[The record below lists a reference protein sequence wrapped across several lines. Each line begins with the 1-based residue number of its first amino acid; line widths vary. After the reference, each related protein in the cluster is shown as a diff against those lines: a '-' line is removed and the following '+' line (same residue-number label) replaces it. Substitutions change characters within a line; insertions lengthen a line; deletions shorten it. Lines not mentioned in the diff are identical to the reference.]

1 MIKVRA
7 PVLLDSS
14 FNDVRRLEPSVLSLS
29 LVSTP
34 PSTADMTIP
43 FDASDPV
50 PMRAWVRVYDLHGN
64 AEIYRVSASDT
75 LYDTEEQR
83 LTLEHAITSLRDT
96 IIPSPPDPTS
106 DSEIHYSSGNTTRP
120 YTASE
125 MLAFLIVSQ
134 AANNCWQAGTC
145 AATDNVFLDRNGDSL
160 FEMLIDM
167 MDQLPDYDLA
177 FDFSTSPWTVSI
189 VAKATT
195 VTAEGRLSRNLGSV
209 RVTYDD
215 SELCT
220 RVWYNAKSGDN
231 YVTTYLNA
239 DTQSTYGIAEGSMYL
254 DTDTKLADA
263 YNLAVQY
270 LKKRKEPAIAVEIDA
285 VDLSS
290 ATGETI
296 DTFTLGKKFRLT
308 IPAYGLIV
316 DQWITGLSYKDVYGD
331 PEHVTLTLGNRI
343 ADISQRSAR
352 TTKTAKHAARSASGA
367 GGGGART
374 GAKKTDELKQ
384 DYTYFKQNDY
394 AIEMGAVHDELD
406 DHGEL
411 ISQQSTKIEQNAT
424 HISLIATDE
433 QLTEAASSHQ
443 AIFTIQANQ
452 ISSKVSET
460 DFNGNTIA
468 SKINQTSTTID
479 IEAEHINLTGYVTAS
494 QLAALRAEISY
505 LLGDTVTF
513 TNSVWMR
520 GSLSHTGSNLTLL
533 NKVCSWKEQTVVTS
547 VSLGTTSSH
556 DFQKMGGTY
565 VTGKLVTSWSSN
577 NTTIYYI
584 GHS

>member
-1 MIKVRA
+1 
-7 PVLLDSS
+7 
-14 FNDVRRLEPSVLSLS
+14 
-29 LVSTP
+29 
-34 PSTADMTIP
+34 
-43 FDASDPV
+43 
-50 PMRAWVRVYDLHGN
+50 
-64 AEIYRVSASDT
+64 
-75 LYDTEEQR
+75 
-83 LTLEHAITSLRDT
+83 
-96 IIPSPPDPTS
+96 
-106 DSEIHYSSGNTTRP
+106 
-120 YTASE
+120 
-125 MLAFLIVSQ
+125 
-134 AANNCWQAGTC
+134 
-145 AATDNVFLDRNGDSL
+145 
-160 FEMLIDM
+160 
-167 MDQLPDYDLA
+167 
-177 FDFSTSPWTVSI
+177 
-189 VAKATT
+189 
-195 VTAEGRLSRNLGSV
+195 
-209 RVTYDD
+209 
-215 SELCT
+215 
-220 RVWYNAKSGDN
+220 
-231 YVTTYLNA
+231 
-239 DTQSTYGIAEGSMYL
+239 MYL

-263 YNLAVQY
+263 HNLAVQY

-452 ISSKVSET
+452 ISSKAIRLHLRLTKHRRLS
-460 DFNGNTIA
+460 I
-468 SKINQTSTTID
+468 SRRSISTS
-479 IEAEHINLTGYVTAS
+479 L
-494 QLAALRAEISY
+494 
-505 LLGDTVTF
+505 DT
-513 TNSVWMR
+513 
-520 GSLSHTGSNLTLL
+520 
-533 NKVCSWKEQTVVTS
+533 
-547 VSLGTTSSH
+547 
-556 DFQKMGGTY
+556 
-565 VTGKLVTSWSSN
+565 
-577 NTTIYYI
+577 
-584 GHS
+584 

>member
-7 PVLLDSS
+7 PVLLDGN
-14 FNDVRRLEPSVLSLS
+14 FNEVRRLEPSALSLT
-29 LVSTP
+29 LNLTP

-43 FDASDPV
+43 FDRSDPV
-50 PMRAWVRVYDLHGN
+50 PMRSWIRVYDLHGN
-64 AEIYRVSASDT
+64 SAVYRVSASDT

-83 LTLEHAITSLRDT
+83 LTLEHGITSLRDT

-106 DSEIHYSSGNTTRP
+106 DSEILYRSGNTKRP

-125 MLAFLIVSQ
+125 MLAFLMVSQ
-134 AANNCWQAGTC
+134 AANDCWQAGTC
-145 AATDNVFLDRNGDSL
+145 AATDNIFLDRNGDSL
-160 FEMLIDM
+160 FEMLIEM

-189 VAKATT
+189 VAKTQT
-195 VTAEGRLSRNLGSV
+195 ISAEGRLSRNLGSV

-220 RVWYNAKSGDN
+220 RVWYNAKQGDN
-231 YVTTYLNA
+231 YIATYLDA
-239 DTQSTYGIAEGSMYL
+239 DTQSTYGIAEGSLYL
-254 DTDTKLADA
+254 DTDTKVAEAATLAA
-263 YNLAVQY
+263 QY
-270 LKKRKEPAIAVEIDA
+270 LKKRKEPAISVELDA

-296 DTFTLGKKFRLT
+296 DAFTLGKKFRLT

-316 DQWITGLSYKDVYGD
+316 DQWITGLSYEDVYGD

-343 ADISQRSAR
+343 ADISQRTAK

-367 GGGGART
+367 GGGGARS
-374 GAKKTDELKQ
+374 GARATDELKQ
-384 DYTYFKQNDY
+384 DYTYFRQNDY
-394 AIEMGAVHDELD
+394 SIEMGAVHLALDE
-406 DHGEL
+406 HGNKIGE
-411 ISQQSTKIEQNAT
+411 QSTKIEQNAT

-494 QLAALRAEISY
+494 QLAALRAEIAH
-505 LLGDTVTF
+505 LIGETVTF
-513 TNSVWMR
+513 SGSVWAQ
-520 GSLSHTGSNLTLL
+520 GGFSHTGSNLTLL
-533 NKVCSWKEQTVVTS
+533 NKACSWKEITYVKS
-547 VSLGTTSSH
+547 VSLSYGDYYELVKSNGTTVRMRQVVGYNAPT
-556 DFQKMGGTY
+556 D
-565 VTGKLVTSWSSN
+565 
-577 NTTIYYI
+577 TIYYL